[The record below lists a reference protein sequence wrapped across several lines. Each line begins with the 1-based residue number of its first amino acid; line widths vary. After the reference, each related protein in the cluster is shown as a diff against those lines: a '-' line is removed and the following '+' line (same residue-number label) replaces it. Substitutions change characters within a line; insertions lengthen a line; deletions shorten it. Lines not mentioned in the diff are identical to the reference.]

1 MAQCASLIA
10 PYTPK
15 GMPAGQFKREIGVNA
30 ALCRRLDF
38 NQTEGRT

>member
-15 GMPAGQFKREIGVNA
+15 GMPAGQFEREIGVNA
-30 ALCRRLDF
+30 GLVKAVGLQP
-38 NQTEGRT
+38 N